1 MSWLPTCRPE
11 VAVCSPLHTCP
22 AAHTPRGTRV
32 HQRTCPVAHVPSGH
46 AVHQRTCSGHPWPPG
61 PGTQEI
67 QAPCQCLCPRV
78 SFLLL
83 LGGLLLIDSLS
94 MNLDEENLFVIM
106 GDLIKMSQVMQFI
119 CSFCFA
125 FEIHVTV
132 ALGTEETSSSHLA
145 SGIEL
150 KLLF

>member
-1 MSWLPTCRPE
+1 MSERSALGWLPTCRPE

-22 AAHTPRGTRV
+22 AARAPRGTR
-32 HQRTCPVAHVPSGH
+32 
-46 AVHQRTCSGHPWPPG
+46 VHQRTCSGHPWPPG

-67 QAPCQCLCPRV
+67 QAPCQCLRPRV
-78 SFLLL
+78 SLLLL

-94 MNLDEENLFVIM
+94 MNLDEEKLFEIT
-106 GDLIKMSQVMQFI
+106 GDLIKMSQMMQFI

-132 ALGTEETSSSHLA
+132 ALGTEETSSYNLA

-150 KLLF
+150 KASFLKGVPCQSSG